1 MENLFMG
8 TFMNWW
14 KKLFKRQ
21 EEIMSTPTEARRVS
35 ETRTIKNLKRQVTN
49 QDELIGKLRTRVGSL
64 RDDLALMERDVARF
78 KEQVQSDIKMLVER
92 INK

>member
-1 MENLFMG
+1 
-8 TFMNWW
+8 
-14 KKLFKRQ
+14 
-21 EEIMSTPTEARRVS
+21 MSTPTEARRVS

-49 QDELIGKLRTRVGSL
+49 QDELIGKLRTRVASL

>member
-1 MENLFMG
+1 MENIFMG

-14 KKLFKRQ
+14 KKLFKQQ
-21 EEIMSTPTEARRVS
+21 EEIMSTPA
-35 ETRTIKNLKRQVTN
+35 ETRTIKILKRQLTN

-64 RDDLALMERDVARF
+64 RDDMAVMERDVARF
-78 KEQVQSDIKMLVER
+78 KEQVQSDIKMLAER

>member
-1 MENLFMG
+1 
-8 TFMNWW
+8 
-14 KKLFKRQ
+14 
-21 EEIMSTPTEARRVS
+21 MSTPTEARRVS

-78 KEQVQSDIKMLVER
+78 KEQVQSDITMLVER

>member
-8 TFMNWW
+8 TFMNWCP
-14 KKLFKRQ
+14 KLFKRQ

>member
-1 MENLFMG
+1 
-8 TFMNWW
+8 
-14 KKLFKRQ
+14 
-21 EEIMSTPTEARRVS
+21 MSTPTETRRVS

>member
-1 MENLFMG
+1 
-8 TFMNWW
+8 
-14 KKLFKRQ
+14 
-21 EEIMSTPTEARRVS
+21 MSTPTEARRVS

>member
-1 MENLFMG
+1 MENIFMG

-14 KKLFKRQ
+14 KKLFKQQ
-21 EEIMSTPTEARRVS
+21 EEIMSTPA
-35 ETRTIKNLKRQVTN
+35 ETRTIKNLKRQLTN

-64 RDDLALMERDVARF
+64 RDDMAVMERDVARF
-78 KEQVQSDIKMLVER
+78 KEQVQSDIKMLAER

>member
-1 MENLFMG
+1 
-8 TFMNWW
+8 
-14 KKLFKRQ
+14 
-21 EEIMSTPTEARRVS
+21 MSTPTEARRVS

-49 QDELIGKLRTRVGSL
+49 QDELIGKFRTRFGSL